1 MEDAKDTINKTK
13 NKVWNSIVLTP
24 QNLLMDFYNNYL
36 QLYKEY
42 ALNSLLFIMY
52 SLIVIGVFLTLMG
65 GYIVYLITIITIY
78 IGVYLFY
85 LIKGLS
91 LMIRDK
97 FTNNNNNNNSKNK

>member
-13 NKVWNSIVLTP
+13 NKVWGSIVLTH

-42 ALNSLLFIMY
+42 ALNSLLFIIY

-91 LMIRDK
+91 LMIKDK
-97 FTNNNNNNNSKNK
+97 FTNNNNSKNK